1 MVQDDNHLMKKARL
15 LLRKPLRNQKESY
28 DLNAENQLTINDL
41 LKFYD
46 KPYILINF
54 QYKNGRSPGLKYN

>member
-1 MVQDDNHLMKKARL
+1 M
-15 LLRKPLRNQKESY
+15 RKPLRNQKESY